1 MDNSKIMK
9 ICHVI
14 NSLNRGGAESHLLDL
29 INAQLNDGMDVHV
42 TVIGEDSTESY
53 SIESEL
59 LKNGINITRLNGP
72 RMFNLFSYF
81 SMYLKFRNE
90 KFDVIHSHQPRSDFM
105 VYRIN
110 KYLSKKSK
118 WIVSVHGKYD
128 TYLEKGSLSNNL
140 RKYFMKRLSKH
151 WQSASSIIA
160 ISEEVKS
167 WIENLNH
174 ELNVEV
180 IPYWIDIKNSET
192 FEKKG
197 TVTLGFLGRLNVNKG
212 IEDLLNALNSD
223 QLKSLDF
230 KLMIG
235 GSGTQ
240 EYLEKLRN
248 MIEQDKTEKV
258 NFLGYIE
265 NRKEFFNNIDIF
277 VFPSFSEGL
286 GLVLL
291 EAMSFSK
298 ICITRNILP
307 MTNYI
312 DEDSGYLFDDVDE
325 LSNSIVS
332 SIQDLENNIELIQK
346 KLFNIEKKL
355 EKSSKEN
362 IFPELVKVYEQ
373 SI

>member
-1 MDNSKIMK
+1 MK
-9 ICHVI
+9 ICHII

-29 INAQLNDGMDVHV
+29 INAQLNDDMDVQV
-42 TVIGEDSTESY
+42 TVIGVDSDETY
-53 SIESEL
+53 SIENEL
-59 LKNGINITRLNGP
+59 LKYGVYVTRLKGP

-81 SMYLKFRNE
+81 AMYSKFRNE
-90 KFDVIHSHQPRSDFM
+90 EFDIIHSHQPRSDFM
-105 VYRIN
+105 VYIVQKN
-110 KYLSKKSK
+110 LSKKSK

-128 TYLEKGSLSNNL
+128 TYLEKGTVSNNL
-140 RKYFMKRLSKH
+140 RKFFMKRLAKQ
-151 WQSASSIIA
+151 WKSASSIIA

-167 WIENLNH
+167 WIKGLNK
-174 ELNVEV
+174 ELNVVV
-180 IPYWIDIKNSET
+180 IPYWIDIKNAET

-235 GSGTQ
+235 GSGTE
-240 EYLEKLRN
+240 EYQEKLRN

-265 NRKEFFNNIDIF
+265 NREEFFNNIDIF

-307 MTNYI
+307 MTNYV
-312 DEDSGYLFDDVDE
+312 DEDSGYLFDDVDG
-325 LSNSIVS
+325 LSNSIIS

-362 IFPELVKVYEQ
+362 IFPELLKVYEQ

>member
-1 MDNSKIMK
+1 
-9 ICHVI
+9 
-14 NSLNRGGAESHLLDL
+14 
-29 INAQLNDGMDVHV
+29 
-42 TVIGEDSTESY
+42 
-53 SIESEL
+53 
-59 LKNGINITRLNGP
+59 
-72 RMFNLFSYF
+72 
-81 SMYLKFRNE
+81 
-90 KFDVIHSHQPRSDFM
+90 
-105 VYRIN
+105 
-110 KYLSKKSK
+110 
-118 WIVSVHGKYD
+118 
-128 TYLEKGSLSNNL
+128 
-140 RKYFMKRLSKH
+140 MKRLSKH

-235 GSGTQ
+235 GSGTE

-265 NRKEFFNNIDIF
+265 NREEFFNNIDIF

-298 ICITRNILP
+298 ICLTRNILP

-312 DEDSGYLFDDVDE
+312 DEDSGYLFDDVDG

-362 IFPELVKVYEQ
+362 IFPKLVKVYEQ